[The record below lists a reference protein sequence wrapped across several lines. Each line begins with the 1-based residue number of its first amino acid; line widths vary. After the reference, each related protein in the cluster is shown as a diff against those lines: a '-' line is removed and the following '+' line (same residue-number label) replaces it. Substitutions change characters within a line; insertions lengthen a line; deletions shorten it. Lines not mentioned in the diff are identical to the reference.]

1 MNKSSRCSAVFSVT
15 CASQL
20 TVSLCGSVHE
30 ACKET
35 VVSGERVLREEE
47 TFILWHKSG
56 KEL

>member
-1 MNKSSRCSAVFSVT
+1 MFSVT